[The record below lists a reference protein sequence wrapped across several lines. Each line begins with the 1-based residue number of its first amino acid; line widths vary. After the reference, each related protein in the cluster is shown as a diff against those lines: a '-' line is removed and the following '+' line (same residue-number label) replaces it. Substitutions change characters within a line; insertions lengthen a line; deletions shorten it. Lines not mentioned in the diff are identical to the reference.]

1 MIREGWHWKKPLLK
15 MAERLHSLKRIG
27 NLSEKRLTQLERDI
41 FIGFYSVRKL
51 IESHTKITD
60 ATKKQIAQ
68 HRRLFYK
75 ICFKCGG
82 RNPISSERCR
92 KCHSQ
97 KMRLKNR
104 NIGAK
109 K

>member
-1 MIREGWHWKKPLLK
+1 MKEKNTN
-15 MAERLHSLKRIG
+15 
-27 NLSEKRLTQLERDI
+27 NLIILFE
-41 FIGFYSVRKL
+41 FMP
-51 IESHTKITD
+51 ITD
-60 ATKKQIAQ
+60 AIKKQIA
-68 HRRLFYK
+68 
-75 ICFKCGG
+75 CFKCGG

>member
-1 MIREGWHWKKPLLK
+1 MIPKKNK
-15 MAERLHSLKRIG
+15 W
-27 NLSEKRLTQLERDI
+27 
-41 FIGFYSVRKL
+41 YSKL
-51 IESHTKITD
+51 IFGEKLIGKEKNTNNIIILFELMPITD

-68 HRRLFYK
+68 QRRLFYK

-82 RNPISSERCR
+82 RNPISSDRCR

>member
-1 MIREGWHWKKPLLK
+1 MP
-15 MAERLHSLKRIG
+15 
-27 NLSEKRLTQLERDI
+27 
-41 FIGFYSVRKL
+41 
-51 IESHTKITD
+51 ITD
-60 ATKKQIAQ
+60 ANKKQIAQ
-68 HRRLFYK
+68 QRRLFYK

-97 KMRLKNR
+97 NMRLKNR
-104 NIGAK
+104 NTGAK

>member
-1 MIREGWHWKKPLLK
+1 MP
-15 MAERLHSLKRIG
+15 
-27 NLSEKRLTQLERDI
+27 
-41 FIGFYSVRKL
+41 
-51 IESHTKITD
+51 ITD

-68 HRRLFYK
+68 QRRLFYK

-97 KMRLKNR
+97 KMRLKN
-104 NIGAK
+104 
-109 K
+109 

>member
-1 MIREGWHWKKPLLK
+1 MP
-15 MAERLHSLKRIG
+15 
-27 NLSEKRLTQLERDI
+27 
-41 FIGFYSVRKL
+41 
-51 IESHTKITD
+51 ITD

-68 HRRLFYK
+68 QRRLFYK

-97 KMRLKNR
+97 HMRLKNR
-104 NIGAK
+104 NTGAK

>member
-1 MIREGWHWKKPLLK
+1 MP
-15 MAERLHSLKRIG
+15 
-27 NLSEKRLTQLERDI
+27 
-41 FIGFYSVRKL
+41 
-51 IESHTKITD
+51 ITD
-60 ATKKQIAQ
+60 ATKKHIAQ
-68 HRRLFYK
+68 QRRLFYK

-92 KCHSQ
+92 KCHSHS
-97 KMRLKNR
+97 MRLKNR